1 VILALNRG
9 SSSIK
14 FAVYGDDLD
23 RPAVSGNRQLQEP
36 DIIEELE
43 RQDLDLHAV
52 GHRVV
57 HGSTAYL
64 KPTLVTPTVLAM
76 LKTLIPLAPE
86 HLPAEIALIESV
98 AGRRP
103 DLPQV
108 VCFDTAFH
116 RTMPRVAR
124 LYGLP
129 SRLAEEGIE
138 RYGFHGLSYEYV
150 AGELPRGRVVAAHLG
165 NGASLAAIRDGVSM
179 DTSMGF
185 TPAGGMIMGTRSGD
199 LDPAVV
205 VYLMEEKMMTL
216 RQIGDLVNRQ
226 SGLLGLSGLV
236 GSLAGVFV
244 GSAFIDRYDRRTTL
258 VWTQLAS
265 IGVAA
270 ILFSGAL
277 SGHPPLWL
285 LHAANLGTW
294 FLAAIHGPARQAAI
308 PRLLSEEEIPAASA
322 LNQAGWQVG
331 SIVGPAL
338 AGVVI
343 AVSGVAWAYGV
354 DLASY
359 VFSFVVALLLAPI
372 PLGEEIVERGMKAV
386 AEGLQYLRNHRLLQ
400 STFVVDLVAMIFGS
414 PQALYPVI
422 AAQQLHRGPEVVGL
436 LFAAPAAGALLMT
449 LASGSVTGLRR
460 QGDAIVWAV
469 VAWGAAITGFGL
481 SGTHLVPALVCL
493 AAAGAA
499 DVVSAIFRSTI
510 LQVTVPDRLRGRLSS
525 VFFVVVTGGPKL
537 GDIESG
543 LVAGAF
549 GATVSVITGGLLTI
563 VGAFVVARVYPE
575 LPDYRT
581 RTEPVA

>member
-1 VILALNRG
+1 MRWLR
-9 SSSIK
+9 
-14 FAVYGDDLD
+14 
-23 RPAVSGNRQLQEP
+23 
-36 DIIEELE
+36 
-43 RQDLDLHAV
+43 
-52 GHRVV
+52 
-57 HGSTAYL
+57 
-64 KPTLVTPTVLAM
+64 
-76 LKTLIPLAPE
+76 
-86 HLPAEIALIESV
+86 
-98 AGRRP
+98 
-103 DLPQV
+103 
-108 VCFDTAFH
+108 
-116 RTMPRVAR
+116 
-124 LYGLP
+124 
-129 SRLAEEGIE
+129 RLAIDV
-138 RYGFHGLSYEYV
+138 RPLRTPQFRL
-150 AGELPRGRVVAAHLG
+150 LWLG
-165 NGASLAAIRDGVSM
+165 
-179 DTSMGF
+179 
-185 TPAGGMIMGTRSGD
+185 
-199 LDPAVV
+199 AVV
-205 VYLMEEKMMTL
+205 SAMGSQFSRVGLYVQVYALT
-216 RQIGDLVNRQ
+216 GSPTAV
-226 SGLLGLSGLV
+226 GLLGLSGLA
-236 GSLAGVFV
+236 GSLAGVLV

-258 VWTQLAS
+258 IWTQLAS
-265 IGVAA
+265 IVVAG
-270 ILFSGAL
+270 ILFFGAL

-308 PRLLSEEEIPAASA
+308 PRLLTAEEIPAASA

-354 DLASY
+354 DMASY

-372 PLGEEIVERGMKAV
+372 PLGEEIVERGLKAV
-386 AEGLQYLRNHRLLQ
+386 GEGLGYLRNHRLLQ
-400 STFVVDLVAMIFGS
+400 STFVIDLVAMIFGS

-422 AAQQLHRGPEVVGL
+422 AVQQLHRGPEVVGL

-449 LASGSVTGLRR
+449 RASGSVTGLHR

-481 SGTHLVPALVCL
+481 SGTRLVPALVCL
-493 AAAGAA
+493 AVAGAA

-549 GATVSVITGGLLTI
+549 GATFSVITGGLVTV
-563 VGAFVVARVYPE
+563 VGAFVVARLYPE
-575 LPDYRT
+575 LPAYRV

>member
-1 VILALNRG
+1 MRWLRR
-9 SSSIK
+9 
-14 FAVYGDDLD
+14 FAIDV
-23 RPAVSGNRQLQEP
+23 RPL
-36 DIIEELE
+36 
-43 RQDLDLHAV
+43 
-52 GHRVV
+52 
-57 HGSTAYL
+57 
-64 KPTLVTPTVLAM
+64 
-76 LKTLIPLAPE
+76 
-86 HLPAEIALIESV
+86 
-98 AGRRP
+98 
-103 DLPQV
+103 
-108 VCFDTAFH
+108 
-116 RTMPRVAR
+116 
-124 LYGLP
+124 
-129 SRLAEEGIE
+129 
-138 RYGFHGLSYEYV
+138 
-150 AGELPRGRVVAAHLG
+150 
-165 NGASLAAIRDGVSM
+165 
-179 DTSMGF
+179 
-185 TPAGGMIMGTRSGD
+185 RSGQFR
-199 LDPAVV
+199 LLWLGAVV
-205 VYLMEEKMMTL
+205 SAMGSQFSRVGLYVQVYALT
-216 RQIGDLVNRQ
+216 GSAAAV
-226 SGLLGLSGLV
+226 GLLGLSGLV

-258 VWTQLAS
+258 IWTQLAS
-265 IGVAA
+265 IVVAA
-270 ILFSGAL
+270 ILFFGAL

-372 PLGEEIVERGMKAV
+372 PLGEEIVERGLKAV

-400 STFVVDLVAMIFGS
+400 STFVIDLVAMIFGS

-449 LASGSVTGLRR
+449 LASGSVTGLHR

-493 AAAGAA
+493 AVAGAA

-510 LQVTVPDRLRGRLSS
+510 LQVTVPDRLRGRLASI
-525 VFFVVVTGGPKL
+525 FMLVVAGGPKL
-537 GDIESG
+537 GDLEAG
-543 LVAGAF
+543 LVASAF
-549 GATVSVITGGLLTI
+549 TPTVSVVSGGVACI
-563 VGAFVVARVYPE
+563 VGAFVCAAAYPE
-575 LPDYRT
+575 LRRYRSQT
-581 RTEPVA
+581 ARVGGASGAGGRGVAE